1 MTNQEYIFSLL
12 KENESQPVAFYT
24 SQYAYSGNTNIKSIF
39 DECVAKAGK
48 INGGYE
54 HHSALRAL
62 AKKVA
67 GVRVID
73 KGWRFMILK
82 YERASQ

>member
-39 DECVAKAGK
+39 DESVAKAGQ

-62 AKKVA
+62 AKKP
-67 GVRVID
+67 GVQVID

-82 YERASQ
+82 YERAAQ